1 MSRSRRRAS
10 SGTTKL
16 SYAAFALLLLS
27 LAATATAIALAT
39 GTVQA
44 FSPDS
49 SYWSRSHSRPL
60 PVSVGP
66 FGTATNRNKM
76 SNNDDDINTNTD
88 TDEESLQFGRF
99 AISPSQIFHRSP
111 SNLTAALVN
120 LRPIVP
126 GHVLVISTRVAPRLS
141 DLSAEEYADLW
152 TTVRSVQD
160 MLTRRYFGGD
170 GRGSNGGDDSPAFN
184 VAVQDGP
191 HAGQS
196 IPHVHVHIL
205 PRAAGDFAPN
215 DDVYDELEAWD
226 PRTEEGAARKK
237 QAGGRLE
244 VLEDEDRRDR
254 TMEEMADEADEY
266 RALMLGM

>member
-1 MSRSRRRAS
+1 
-10 SGTTKL
+10 
-16 SYAAFALLLLS
+16 
-27 LAATATAIALAT
+27 
-39 GTVQA
+39 
-44 FSPDS
+44 
-49 SYWSRSHSRPL
+49 
-60 PVSVGP
+60 
-66 FGTATNRNKM
+66 M
-76 SNNDDDINTNTD
+76 SNNDDDINTNTS

-170 GRGSNGGDDSPAFN
+170 GSGSGGDDAAPPAFN

-191 HAGQS
+191 RAGQS

-205 PRAAGDFAPN
+205 PRTAGDFARN
-215 DDVYDELEAWD
+215 DDVYDELEAWA
-226 PRTEEGAARKK
+226 PRDEEGGGAKK

-244 VLEDEDRRDR
+244 VLDDEVRRDR
-254 TMEEMADEADEY
+254 TMEEMADEAAEY
-266 RALMLGM
+266 RTLMLGM